1 MGMSWTKEQQEVI
14 RLRNRNLLVSA
25 AAGSG
30 KTAVL
35 VERILNKIMDPDH
48 PIDIDRLL
56 IMTFTRAAAGEMKER
71 ISRALENALCE
82 NPENE
87 HLQKQMT
94 RIHTAQITTIDG
106 FCAYVIRNYFHT
118 INLDP
123 GYRVAD
129 EGELKLL
136 REDVLKE
143 LTEECYR
150 EKDPAFVKFV
160 ECYAPGKTDDN
171 LKDLIIGLYQAAMSH
186 PDPEEWL
193 EHCLKIYHI
202 TTEEEL
208 YDSRWLQ
215 KLWQTADEELTGA
228 EELIRQA
235 RQISRIPGGPYLYEE
250 ALISDQAGI
259 EAVRKALGKQD
270 YEQVR
275 SLLMDFSYQRLSGKK
290 PEVPVD
296 EEKKEQVKSLRDDMK
311 TSLKDLGSRYF
322 QNSTAE
328 ILEALQYGKEPM
340 ETLVKLTLE
349 FKKQF
354 TVKKREKNILDFTDM
369 EHLALAILVKDGKP
383 SDVARELSEKYEE
396 VLVDEYQDSNLVQE
410 MITYCVSGEVS
421 GRKNIFMVGD
431 VKQSIYRFR
440 LARPDLFMDKM
451 ETYTLEESKEQRI
464 DLHKNFRSRHQ
475 VLDSVNYLFHQIM
488 KPDLGGVGYD
498 DRAALYPG
506 AEFPKGGNKEFYT
519 TEVLLVEKDGEEV
532 EDLMEGSSQKVRE
545 LEALAVAHRIRQI
558 VGKEQIYD
566 RKKEEYRPAGYND
579 IVVLLRSASGWAES
593 FSQVFSAQGIP
604 SYAAS
609 KTGYFSATE
618 VVTVLNLLKV
628 CDNPYQDIPLCGVL
642 HSPIIGCSSQ
652 ELASLRCGYP
662 KGKLFE
668 SVLSCI
674 MDSEKSLEEKKIDKQ
689 FQEKLQDFYKLL
701 EDLRDMAVYTPVHKL
716 ISAALKKTGYGDYAR
731 ALPDGA
737 QRNANLAMLVEKAM
751 DYEKTSYRGLFNFI
765 RYIEHLQKY
774 EVDYGEV
781 NLADAGEG
789 AVQIMT
795 IHKSKGL
802 EFPIV
807 FASGMGKAFNFQ
819 DLNAR
824 LLIHPELGLGADA
837 IIPEKRIIASTLH
850 KQIIRRELQKESLG
864 EELRI
869 LYVAL
874 TRAKEKLFITGCVGK
889 MEKLMH
895 VLYRFRDSGTPFLPL
910 DVRMKG
916 KTCWSYILPALA
928 QHPAMD
934 PLFEEYGMPAGCN
947 TLLYRTKIPFLIKKI
962 TVKDLTGEEVIHQAQ
977 GQMEEEILR
986 SWDKNRVFDEK
997 LREELKERFDY
1008 RYPFEYLKELP
1019 VKVSVSELKK
1029 RNYPDEYEKEEA
1041 VFFEP
1046 DIVPLIPKFCMVTE
1060 EEYTGAARGT
1070 ACHRFM
1076 ECLMYDKTDSKE
1088 ELLKQL
1094 QMLVQQE
1101 KMSQEEADCIKIQEV
1116 LAFLNSPLGVR
1127 MKAAWLEKRLYREQ
1141 PFVIARS
1148 AEELDKTWAGKREPV
1163 LIQGIIDAYFEE
1175 EKDLVLVDYKT
1186 DHIRFGEESRLVDLY
1201 KVQLEDYADALER
1214 MTGKKVKEKII
1225 YSFAVH
1231 KEILV

>member
-48 PIDIDRLL
+48 PVDIDRLL

-71 ISRALENALCE
+71 ISKALEDALYE

-118 INLDP
+118 IDLDP

-136 REDVLKE
+136 REDVMKE

-150 EKDPAFVKFV
+150 EKNPDFVNFV

-186 PDPEEWL
+186 PDPKEWL
-193 EHCLKIYHI
+193 EHCLEIYHI
-202 TTEEEL
+202 TSEEEL
-208 YDSRWLQ
+208 YASRWME
-215 KLWQTADEELTGA
+215 KLWQAVDEELSGA
-228 EELIRQA
+228 EEQIRQA
-235 RQISRIPGGPYLYEE
+235 KQICQTQGGPYLYED
-250 ALISDQAGI
+250 ALISDETGVK
-259 EAVRKALGKQD
+259 AVRRALENHD
-270 YEQVR
+270 YEELR
-275 SLLMDFSYQRLSGKK
+275 SLLTEFSYQRLSGKK
-290 PEVPVD
+290 PEIPVD
-296 EEKKEQVKSLRDDMK
+296 EEKKEQVKSLRDDLK
-311 TSLKDLGSRYF
+311 TSLKDLTARYF
-322 QNSTAE
+322 QNSTEE
-328 ILEALQYGKEPM
+328 ILEALKYGKGPM
-340 ETLVKLTLE
+340 ETLVKLILE
-349 FKKQF
+349 FKAQF
-354 TVKKREKNILDFTDM
+354 TAKKREKNILDFTDM
-369 EHLALAILVKDGKP
+369 EHLALAILAKDGEP

-410 MITYCVSGEVS
+410 MITYCVSGEAA

-440 LARPDLFMDKM
+440 LARPDLFMNKM

-475 VLDSVNYLFHQIM
+475 VLDSVNYLFRQIM
-488 KPDLGGVGYD
+488 QTDLGGVEYD
-498 DRAALYPG
+498 DHAALYPG
-506 AEFPKGGNKEFYT
+506 ADFPEGGNDDFYT

-532 EDLMEGSSQKVRE
+532 EDLLDGSSQKVRE

-566 RKKEEYRPAGYND
+566 RKKEEYRTIGYND

-618 VVTVLNLLKV
+618 IVTVLNFLKL

-642 HSPIIGCSSQ
+642 RSPITGCSSQ
-652 ELASLRCGYP
+652 ELAALRGGYP
-662 KGKLFE
+662 KGKLYE

-674 MDSEKSLEEKKIDKQ
+674 SDSEQGLEEKQIEKQ
-689 FQEKLQDFYKLL
+689 LQKKLQDFCRLL
-701 EDLRDMAVYTPVHKL
+701 EELRDLAVYTPVHKL
-716 ISAALKKTGYGDYAR
+716 ICIALERTGYGDYAR

-802 EFPIV
+802 EFPVV

-837 IIPEKRIIASTLH
+837 ILPEKRIVASTLH

-895 VLYRFRDSGTPFLPL
+895 VLYRFRDSGCPSLPV
-910 DVRMKG
+910 DVKMKG

-934 PLFEEYGMPAGCN
+934 PLFKEYGMTSRRDTP
-947 TLLYRTKIPFLIKKI
+947 LYHTSTSFLIKKI
-962 TVKDLTGEEVIHQAQ
+962 TAGDLTSEEVVHQAQ
-977 GQMEEEILR
+977 GQIEEEILR
-986 SWDKNRVFDEK
+986 NWDKDQVFDQEI
-997 LREELKERFDY
+997 REELTKRFEY
-1008 RYPFEYLKELP
+1008 QYPFEYLKELP

-1029 RNYPDEYEKEEA
+1029 RNYPDDYEKEET

-1046 DIVPLIPKFCMVTE
+1046 DIVPLVPRFRMTEE

-1070 ACHRFM
+1070 AYHRFM
-1076 ECLMYDKTDSKE
+1076 ECIMYHKTDSKE
-1088 ELLKQL
+1088 EIQKQL
-1094 QMLVQQE
+1094 QLLVQQG
-1101 KMSQEEADCIKIQEV
+1101 KMSQEEADCIKMKDM
-1116 LAFLNSPLGVR
+1116 LTFLNSPLGNR
-1127 MKAAWLEKRLYREQ
+1127 MKGAALEDRLYREQ
-1141 PFVIARS
+1141 PFVISRP
-1148 AEELDKTWAGKREPV
+1148 AEELDKAWTGKNEPV

-1175 EKDLVLVDYKT
+1175 GEELVLVDYKT
-1186 DHIRFGEESRLVDLY
+1186 DHIRPGEESRLVDLY

-1231 KEILV
+1231 KAIQV